1 MAEDRPHN
9 AQDGRCKYT
18 WSRWRCPA
26 PGVVKTGQWWVCG
39 EHAGWAERPGDPV
52 FKRDGI
58 EALVEQVEQAAKDNP
73 GEWPEGEV
81 EELRR
86 RAKEVL
92 EQGQGQADQPRRVE
106 GRRWVGLDPDLVE
119 LREEER
125 ERRAREVGIRAVRIF
140 QDRRGMYLGRGFA
153 PQAATEK
160 AVGDVVVEAI
170 EQRWGS
176 GR

>member
-1 MAEDRPHN
+1 
-9 AQDGRCKYT
+9 
-18 WSRWRCPA
+18 
-26 PGVVKTGQWWVCG
+26 
-39 EHAGWAERPGDPV
+39 V

-58 EALVEQVEQAAKDNP
+58 EALVEQVEHAAKENP
-73 GEWPEGEV
+73 GEWPQGEV

-86 RAKEVL
+86 RAQEFL
-92 EQGQGQADQPRRVE
+92 GQGPGQTDQPRRVDS
-106 GRRWVGLDPDLVE
+106 RRWVGLDPDLAN

-125 ERRAREVGIRAVRIF
+125 ERRAREVGIRAVKSF
-140 QDRRGMYLGRGFA
+140 LDRRVLYLGRGFG